1 MSFTSQVQGQAIEMG
16 TLVVKDVNTN
26 VRSSGPGWILLL
38 QEELMVELS
47 TSSAVLLLAAMCVQ
61 I

>member
-1 MSFTSQVQGQAIEMG
+1 MG